1 MSKTKKTKN
10 KRAQRILIFFV
21 FLIGLAIFSYPL
33 FSRWYYQ
40 IDANQEVLD
49 FRTEQSKLDEVE
61 IEERLALAQAYN
73 DSLVNY
79 VAADPYEKERL
90 DQGLAE
96 YARMLELHE
105 KIGIVEI
112 PSISVNLPVYAG
124 TSEIVLQKG
133 VGHLEGTSL
142 PIGGK
147 SSHTVLTA
155 HSGLPEAKLF
165 SELEKMEI
173 GDIFYIH
180 NLGMTL
186 AYEVDN
192 ILVIEPSNFEDLLI
206 VQNQDYATLLT
217 CTPIMINSHRLIVR
231 GHRIAFDA
239 GVRDDLIDSSKN
251 ELLIRR
257 LLTVA
262 LILIVI
268 FLILIYR
275 ERKTHKKLITKLN
288 KINNSR
294 DI

>member
-1 MSKTKKTKN
+1 MSKQMSKTKKTKN

-124 TSEIVLQKG
+124 TSK
-133 VGHLEGTSL
+133 
-142 PIGGK
+142 
-147 SSHTVLTA
+147 
-155 HSGLPEAKLF
+155 
-165 SELEKMEI
+165 
-173 GDIFYIH
+173 
-180 NLGMTL
+180 
-186 AYEVDN
+186 
-192 ILVIEPSNFEDLLI
+192 
-206 VQNQDYATLLT
+206 
-217 CTPIMINSHRLIVR
+217 
-231 GHRIAFDA
+231 
-239 GVRDDLIDSSKN
+239 
-251 ELLIRR
+251 
-257 LLTVA
+257 
-262 LILIVI
+262 
-268 FLILIYR
+268 
-275 ERKTHKKLITKLN
+275 
-288 KINNSR
+288 
-294 DI
+294 